1 MQSLNSGEKL
11 TITIDDNIYHLL
23 KERVGP
29 RKISGFLEELVRKSL
44 VKENL
49 DDGYR
54 RMAADEEREEE
65 AAQWAELPF
74 QEEPRKE
81 GHEAW

>member
-1 MQSLNSGEKL
+1 MQRKL

-23 KERVGP
+23 KERIGP

-44 VKENL
+44 VQENL

-54 RMAADEEREEE
+54 RMAADEEREAE
-65 AAQWAELPF
+65 AAEWAELPF
-74 QEEPRKE
+74 REASGKE
-81 GHEAW
+81 HHEAW